1 MATELADG
9 IHWFELTGVNAY
21 LVEDDVLT
29 LVDAG
34 TPFDAP
40 AIEAGIKDA
49 GHTVGDVERVLL
61 THYDFDHAGALAH
74 LTDLDATVR
83 AGAIDA
89 GLLTGARKPPLGNHK
104 GLLQR
109 ATGPFVRSP
118 ALPVEPI
125 ADGERVGSFTAHH
138 TPGHTPGHMSFE
150 IRNGGDAAFVSG
162 DAISNHHVAFARPGW
177 ESGSD
182 QDMPLAAQT
191 RTALMDRL
199 AQDKLLLLGFHLPG
213 GGIGRVERTGGAYR
227 FLVEDA

>member
-89 GLLTGARKPPLGNHK
+89 GLLTGERKPPLGNHK

-118 ALPVEPI
+118 VFPVEPI

-138 TPGHTPGHMSFE
+138 TPGHTPGHT
-150 IRNGGDAAFVSG
+150 AFVSEERSAGFLG
-162 DAISNHHVAFARPGW
+162 DLVFEG
-177 ESGSD
+177 SGALTSSPWLVSYD
-182 QDMPLAAQT
+182 TAAVETSVQSLAERTPPFDVLGMGHGVPFVRGGDERLADLAAN
-191 RTALMDRL
+191 
-199 AQDKLLLLGFHLPG
+199 
-213 GGIGRVERTGGAYR
+213 
-227 FLVEDA
+227 